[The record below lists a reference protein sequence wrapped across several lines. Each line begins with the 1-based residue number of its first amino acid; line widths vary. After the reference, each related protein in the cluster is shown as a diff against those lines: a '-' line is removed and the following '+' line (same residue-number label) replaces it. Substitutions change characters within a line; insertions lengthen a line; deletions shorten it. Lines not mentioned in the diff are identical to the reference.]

1 MVRNIRFNDW
11 EQSPKQ
17 SKLVLNHQKTEYLDL
32 SDQKNIEQLPAEKKR
47 FKRMCLFKGKVLIKN
62 VCEHNSMIDETYSK
76 EISKALLGRMDR
88 SKIFSPYLL
97 FTLLFS
103 SYTNRQHQ
111 PRGMEAIHQ
120 KEWSD

>member
-1 MVRNIRFNDW
+1 
-11 EQSPKQ
+11 
-17 SKLVLNHQKTEYLDL
+17 
-32 SDQKNIEQLPAEKKR
+32 
-47 FKRMCLFKGKVLIKN
+47 MCLFKGKVLIKN

-88 SKIFSPYLL
+88 SKIFSSYLL

-111 PRGMEAIHQ
+111 PRGMETIHQ